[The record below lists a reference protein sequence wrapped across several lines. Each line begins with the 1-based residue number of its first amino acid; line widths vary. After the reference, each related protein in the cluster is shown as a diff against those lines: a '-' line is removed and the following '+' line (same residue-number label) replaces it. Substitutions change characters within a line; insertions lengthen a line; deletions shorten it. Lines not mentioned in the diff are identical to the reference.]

1 MEVDEGRPIGSP
13 TASGPEGDVCRP
25 VADNDAAQVAAA
37 APQNDDMAAS
47 VGIRKEQS
55 TADPA
60 LGKDSAPAAAAG
72 QILENGGTVHVAL
85 DPEVAGQAG
94 QEGVQSNAAEQGQLS
109 AADQPLEVAIGNP
122 DFIKA
127 ADAQRVVW
135 ARVKGFPHWP
145 AQILTEREA
154 AIRLENVF
162 RPSPLSVPVM
172 FFGTMEI
179 AWMAP
184 AEIASWTDGV
194 KANYLKKNKNRRH
207 FLKSVEQAHEFLAP
221 GPKRR
226 RAPEGW
232 WKKAINPP
240 KPKAK
245 ETVLEIGA
253 PATATQAAK
262 PGGVKG
268 AAKGTN
274 RFANGLGVHI
284 DSKVAKRVQ
293 RPVKKIDGADED
305 DLKELLGDDGEVDL
319 TAAPKRRG
327 SAGRRPENPAPRP
340 PHYIP
345 LQRNLWTCRQRPK
358 RLPKDDIP
366 VCGCTPPMPA
376 APVIRPSTAAAPPI
390 APPPS
395 EQPTMIGAP
404 ADAAGP
410 SNAATLPAP
419 AAPVTPGTAEG
430 EPPAQEGPD
439 VPMTALNAQQNGA
452 AVSAAAAQ
460 EAAPLSQVEVAA
472 EALAPIA
479 VPGPSAVSVPPAAV
493 AHAAKAAMPERT
505 GCGENCLNRL
515 SYIHC
520 DPKQCPCGEYC
531 SNRPF
536 HALPMPKTELFL
548 TENRGWGVKAAEHI
562 PRGTFIVEYAGEVI
576 EDQECR
582 RRMAQAKE
590 TGLQHFY
597 MMELAPGLIID
608 ARNKGNMARFINSSC
623 APNCESQKWHD
634 AATGEIRIG
643 IFAAEDIEP
652 GTELAYDYQFQHAG
666 LAQDAGAYRCMCGAP
681 NCRGTMDTQPERF
694 KDFGK
699 RLEVFWDGDSVFYR
713 GTVTAYST
721 TTGKHTIL
729 YDDNDVERVDL
740 KTVKHRWLEE
750 NAPLRMSPLHAAM
763 AQNGLLGPEPLDLN
777 DGAEPQKPPRA
788 SPVKFQLEAPAP
800 PPPSLPSAQAA
811 PAAAVPAAS
820 EEEPA
825 QVAAAVAEE
834 PAHVAAD
841 VPAAVAEEPAHAAS
855 QLPAAKIEKP
865 TPVLE
870 AEPPPLRSAS
880 GRKRKQTE
888 KAREQDQL
896 AELEDDDYED
906 ARVPRSKMPLKRC
919 QRERRGQQSPVLQAA
934 AAGSLPAAMW
944 PRVDPA
950 AAAQLNPAAAA
961 QLTANAGAPPL
972 AAAPQLPQLAAPF
985 NAPPF
990 AAPPFPLP
998 AMPPG
1003 LPGQNALQAAMYQML
1018 LMNNPQVMQAHK
1030 ALGGTVPPQLSM
1042 ASMQHMF
1049 ATFANAAAAAPSPAA
1064 MPWPAGGVRPVAPG
1078 MQLLPPPA
1086 PLQLG
1091 PLTPAAAAQGPG
1103 QPPLQF
1109 MTPNFWGVV
1118 PPGHVPQVPP
1128 PMWPHLHDGPGSGP
1142 APLHRPPIAHS
1153 AASIS
1158 MLAQQPVGVARTAE
1172 GAAYTPGNGMAA
1184 TAPSAQD
1191 SAPAAGSG
1199 SHRFQPGAAAQGSG
1213 EDAPFA
1219 AALPPVADEQQAP
1232 VGSTAP
1238 KETTPAEQPPLARGQ
1253 QPDSAQP
1260 AHVAAAA
1267 DAVPAT
1273 QEPESAAAET
1283 HAGNAQQSSKPEEAM
1298 TETSIVEKARAA
1310 SAPEQAD
1317 AGNQQEQRQ
1326 AVSVEDAASGQA
1338 MSTAIQD
1345 SAAAPPDADTGA
1357 AAPSGEQEAAP
1368 TAAASSEAPAVAGS
1382 AAAAAEPQRN
1392 LPAPPADEAQQPG
1405 LENQSKL
1412 AADAGAALI
1421 GVVREEATSA
1431 PSEGR
1436 SEQEQSQ
1443 LAADAGA
1450 ALVGDIRAA
1459 APAQE
1464 EARKQASASPAE
1476 APAQPSQLHA
1486 TAAALPS
1493 GAGQGSASTA
1503 PDANGTSAE
1512 QLGNRLPADLTLQP
1526 EKPTSQ
1532 RLFDPTA
1539 VLSNG
1544 FSSPASDAN
1553 TPPSKGLVDPMRSAA
1568 ERPGAPAAVPPPL
1581 PAAAQDVE
1589 ADADEAELWGS
1600 LLVDSPSP
1608 CKTAKV
1614 VWTQDAS
1621 LWRPN
1626 GSGPAPPSLGQ

>member
-1 MEVDEGRPIGSP
+1 MEIDEGRPIGSP
-13 TASGPEGDVCRP
+13 AASGPEGDVCRP
-25 VADNDAAQVAAA
+25 TADNDAAQVAAA
-37 APQNDDMAAS
+37 APKDDDMAAS
-47 VGIRKEQS
+47 LGIREVQN

-60 LGKDSAPAAAAG
+60 VGKDSAPAAG
-72 QILENGGTVHVAL
+72 SQHLENGSAVQMAL
-85 DPEVAGQAG
+85 HPEVAGQAEQQG
-94 QEGVQSNAAEQGQLS
+94 MQSNEAEQAEPS
-109 AADQPLEVAIGNP
+109 TAEQPLEVAIGNQ

-145 AQILTEREA
+145 AQILTEKEA
-154 AIRLENVF
+154 AVRLENVF
-162 RPSPLSVPVM
+162 RPSPSSVPVM

-184 AEIASWTDGV
+184 AEVVPWTDGV

-226 RAPEGW
+226 KAPEGW

-240 KPKAK
+240 KPKPK

-253 PATATQAAK
+253 PATATQAEK
-262 PGGVKG
+262 PGTVKG
-268 AAKGTN
+268 AAKGAD
-274 RFANGLGVHI
+274 RVANGLGVHI

-293 RPVKKIDGADED
+293 RPVKRIDGADED
-305 DLKELLGDDGEVDL
+305 ELKELLGDEGEVDL
-319 TAAPKRRG
+319 MAAPKRRG
-327 SAGRRPENPAPRP
+327 SAGRRPENSAPRP
-340 PHYIP
+340 PHYIQ

-358 RLPKDDIP
+358 RLPKDDVP

-390 APPPS
+390 APPPPPDH
-395 EQPTMIGAP
+395 PTANGTP

-410 SNAATLPAP
+410 SNAAMLPA
-419 AAPVTPGTAEG
+419 AAGPGTPGNAEG
-430 EPPAQEGPD
+430 QPPAQEGVD
-439 VPMTALNAQQNGA
+439 VPMTILHTQPMENGA
-452 AVSAAAAQ
+452 AVSAAAVQ
-460 EAAPLSQVEVAA
+460 EVAPLPQVEVAA
-472 EALAPIA
+472 EAHAPIA
-479 VPGPSAVSVPPAAV
+479 VPGPSAMSVPPAAV

-576 EDQECR
+576 EEQECR

-643 IFAAEDIEP
+643 IFAAQDIEP

-740 KTVKHRWLEE
+740 KTVKHRWLDE
-750 NAPLRMSPLHAAM
+750 NAPLRMSPLHAALV
-763 AQNGLLGPEPLDLN
+763 AQNGLLGPEFLDLN
-777 DGAEPQKPPRA
+777 DGAEPVKPLRA

-800 PPPSLPSAQAA
+800 APSSLPSAQEEAA
-811 PAAAVPAAS
+811 PAAAVPATS
-820 EEEPA
+820 
-825 QVAAAVAEE
+825 AEE
-834 PAHVAAD
+834 PAHVATV
-841 VPAAVAEEPAHAAS
+841 VPAAATAASVREPAHAAPE
-855 QLPAAKIEKP
+855 LHAAKRGKP
-865 TPVLE
+865 SPVLE
-870 AEPPPLRSAS
+870 AEPTPLRTAS

-896 AELEDDDYED
+896 AELEEDESED
-906 ARVPRSKMPLKRC
+906 ALVPKTKMLLKRC
-919 QRERRGQQSPVLQAA
+919 QREKRGKQSPALQAA
-934 AAGSLPAAMW
+934 AAGSLPAGMW
-944 PRVDPA
+944 PHLD
-950 AAAQLNPAAAA
+950 PAAAA

-972 AAAPQLPQLAAPF
+972 AAPQLAPPF

-990 AAPPFPLP
+990 AAPPFPLS

-1018 LMNNPQVMQAHK
+1018 LMNNPQLMQAHK
-1030 ALGGTVPPQLSM
+1030 ALGGAVPPQLPM
-1042 ASMQHMF
+1042 ASMQQMF
-1049 ATFANAAAAAPSPAA
+1049 ATFANTAAAAPAPSA
-1064 MPWPAGGVRPVAPG
+1064 MPWPAGGVRPVAQG
-1078 MQLLPPPA
+1078 AQLLPPLA

-1091 PLTPAAAAQGPG
+1091 PLTPAAAAPGPG
-1103 QPPLQF
+1103 QPPLQS

-1128 PMWPHLHDGPGSGP
+1128 PMWPHLNSGPGSGP
-1142 APLHRPPIAHS
+1142 APAFQPPIAHA
-1153 AASIS
+1153 AASVS
-1158 MLAQQPVGVARTAE
+1158 VLAQQPVGVAMRAG
-1172 GAAYTPGNGMAA
+1172 GAAYTLGDGAA
-1184 TAPSAQD
+1184 ASAPSAQG
-1191 SAPAAGSG
+1191 SAPAAWSG
-1199 SHRFQPGAAAQGSG
+1199 PHSVQPRAVARDTGEAASLAAAV
-1213 EDAPFA
+1213 
-1219 AALPPVADEQQAP
+1219 PPVAGEQQALM
-1232 VGSTAP
+1232 GSTAP
-1238 KETTPAEQPPLARGQ
+1238 QEAIQAEQPPPANAQ
-1253 QPDSAQP
+1253 QPDSAHP

-1267 DAVPAT
+1267 AAGPAT
-1273 QEPESAAAET
+1273 QELQSAAAET
-1283 HAGNAQQSSKPEEAM
+1283 RAGNAQQSSKPEEAM
-1298 TETSIVEKARAA
+1298 TGTNIVENAPAA
-1310 SAPEQAD
+1310 PAPEQPN
-1317 AGNQQEQRQ
+1317 AGSEQEPAH
-1326 AVSVEDAASGQA
+1326 AVSGVSGQA
-1338 MSTAIQD
+1338 MSTAIED
-1345 SAAAPPDADTGA
+1345 SAAADTGSA
-1357 AAPSGEQEAAP
+1357 ARSGEQEATP
-1368 TAAASSEAPAVAGS
+1368 TTAARSEAPAVAGS
-1382 AAAAAEPQRN
+1382 AAAATEPQCGVA
-1392 LPAPPADEAQQPG
+1392 APPADKAEQPD
-1405 LENQSKL
+1405 LDTQSKL

-1421 GVVREEATSA
+1421 GVVREEATGG
-1431 PSEGR
+1431 PGEGH
-1436 SEQEQSQ
+1436 SEQHQSQ

-1450 ALVGDIRAA
+1450 ALVGNIRAA
-1459 APAQE
+1459 AGSE
-1464 EARKQASASPAE
+1464 EAREQASPLPAE
-1476 APAQPSQLHA
+1476 VPAQHSQPQG
-1486 TAAALPS
+1486 TGAALPS
-1493 GAGQGSASTA
+1493 GRWQGSGGPA
-1503 PDANGTSAE
+1503 PDANGSSAE
-1512 QLGNRLPADLTLQP
+1512 QLGNRLTADITPQP

-1544 FSSPASDAN
+1544 FVSPSSDAIA
-1553 TPPSKGLVDPMRSAA
+1553 PPLKGLVDPMRSAA
-1568 ERPGAPAAVPPPL
+1568 PRPGVPAVVPPSL
-1581 PAAAQDVE
+1581 PVAAQDVE
-1589 ADADEAELWGS
+1589 ADVDEAELWGS